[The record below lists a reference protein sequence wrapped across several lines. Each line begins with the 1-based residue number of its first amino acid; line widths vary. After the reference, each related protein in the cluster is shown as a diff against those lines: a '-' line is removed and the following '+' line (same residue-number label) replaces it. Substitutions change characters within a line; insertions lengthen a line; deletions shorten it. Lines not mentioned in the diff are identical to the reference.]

1 MRNSKIKKK
10 SMKKCVVDIRYHAAV
25 GDYSRIL
32 VVLTSHQGERTDGRN
47 KKKWNEQGSIHNLV
61 YSYRDAA
68 YKYGL
73 WTAAGIMMEAGCSD
87 DSFSDFRM
95 WLIAQGKEV
104 YLNAL
109 KDPDSLSGVTLYG
122 YCSFE
127 ALGYISSQVYSAM
140 KGKNIYQDSTA
151 RMQMECYEQVIRDI
165 VYHPMIEYPLELPE
179 AMVVYPK
186 LCECHLSEQVRKAP
200 QKVRTW
206 NVSRTDIRRMMARG
220 NAAIKKMQEQGQN
233 TPEATR
239 PVRKGTVR

>member
-1 MRNSKIKKK
+1 MEETKRSGMSKDQFWNLIEKAKEVCGTDLDASAVWIKQQLFY
-10 SMKKCVVDIRYHAAV
+10 MTPED
-25 GDYSRIL
+25 
-32 VVLTSHQGERTDGRN
+32 VLQF
-47 KKKWNEQGSIHNLV
+47 HNLV

-140 KGKNIYQDSTA
+140 KGKISIRTVRQ
-151 RMQMECYEQVIRDI
+151 ECR
-165 VYHPMIEYPLELPE
+165 
-179 AMVVYPK
+179 
-186 LCECHLSEQVRKAP
+186 
-200 QKVRTW
+200 W
-206 NVSRTDIRRMMARG
+206 NVMSR
-220 NAAIKKMQEQGQN
+220 
-233 TPEATR
+233 
-239 PVRKGTVR
+239 

>member
-1 MRNSKIKKK
+1 
-10 SMKKCVVDIRYHAAV
+10 
-25 GDYSRIL
+25 
-32 VVLTSHQGERTDGRN
+32 
-47 KKKWNEQGSIHNLV
+47 
-61 YSYRDAA
+61 
-68 YKYGL
+68 
-73 WTAAGIMMEAGCSD
+73 
-87 DSFSDFRM
+87 M

-200 QKVRTW
+200 QESKDMECFPDGYPKDDGKRECCHKE
-206 NVSRTDIRRMMARG
+206 
-220 NAAIKKMQEQGQN
+220 NAGTGTEYTGSDQ
-233 TPEATR
+233 TR
-239 PVRKGTVR
+239 P

>member
-1 MRNSKIKKK
+1 
-10 SMKKCVVDIRYHAAV
+10 
-25 GDYSRIL
+25 
-32 VVLTSHQGERTDGRN
+32 
-47 KKKWNEQGSIHNLV
+47 
-61 YSYRDAA
+61 
-68 YKYGL
+68 
-73 WTAAGIMMEAGCSD
+73 MEAGCSD

-109 KDPDSLSGVTLYG
+109 KDPDSLSGVTPYG

-220 NAAIKKMQEQGQN
+220 NAAIKKIQEQGQN
-233 TPEATR
+233 IPEA
-239 PVRKGTVR
+239 VRSIHKGMVR

>member
-1 MRNSKIKKK
+1 
-10 SMKKCVVDIRYHAAV
+10 
-25 GDYSRIL
+25 
-32 VVLTSHQGERTDGRN
+32 
-47 KKKWNEQGSIHNLV
+47 
-61 YSYRDAA
+61 
-68 YKYGL
+68 
-73 WTAAGIMMEAGCSD
+73 METGCSD
-87 DSFSDFRM
+87 DGFSDFRM

-109 KDPDSLSGVTLYG
+109 KDPDSLSGVTPYG

-127 ALGYISSQVYSAM
+127 SLGYISSQVYSAM

-186 LCECHLSEQVRKAP
+186 LCERHLSEQVRNAP

-206 NVSRTDIRRMMARG
+206 NISRTDVRRMMARG
-220 NAAIKKMQEQGQN
+220 NAAIKKIQEQGQN
-233 TPEATR
+233 IPEA
-239 PVRKGTVR
+239 VRSIHKGMVR

>member
-1 MRNSKIKKK
+1 MEETKRSGMSKDQFWNLIEKAKEVCGTDLDASAVWIKQQLFY
-10 SMKKCVVDIRYHAAV
+10 MTPED
-25 GDYSRIL
+25 
-32 VVLTSHQGERTDGRN
+32 VLQF
-47 KKKWNEQGSIHNLV
+47 HNLV

-73 WTAAGIMMEAGCSD
+73 WTAAGIMM
-87 DSFSDFRM
+87 
-95 WLIAQGKEV
+95 
-104 YLNAL
+104 
-109 KDPDSLSGVTLYG
+109 
-122 YCSFE
+122 
-127 ALGYISSQVYSAM
+127 
-140 KGKNIYQDSTA
+140 
-151 RMQMECYEQVIRDI
+151 
-165 VYHPMIEYPLELPE
+165 E

>member
-1 MRNSKIKKK
+1 
-10 SMKKCVVDIRYHAAV
+10 
-25 GDYSRIL
+25 
-32 VVLTSHQGERTDGRN
+32 
-47 KKKWNEQGSIHNLV
+47 
-61 YSYRDAA
+61 
-68 YKYGL
+68 
-73 WTAAGIMMEAGCSD
+73 METGCSD
-87 DSFSDFRM
+87 DGFSDFRM

-109 KDPDSLSGVTLYG
+109 KDPDALSGVTPYG

-127 ALGYISSQVYSAM
+127 SLGYISSQVYSAM

-151 RMQMECYEQVIRDI
+151 KMQMECYEQVVRDI

-186 LCECHLSEQVRKAP
+186 LCECYLSEQVKKAP

-220 NAAIKKMQEQGQN
+220 NAAVKKMQEQGQKA
-233 TPEATR
+233 PEAVKA
-239 PVRKGTVR
+239 VRKGMVR

>member
-1 MRNSKIKKK
+1 MEATKQNGMNKDQFWNLIGRAKEVCCTDLEASAVWIKLQLFY
-10 SMKKCVVDIRYHAAV
+10 MTPED
-25 GDYSRIL
+25 
-32 VVLTSHQGERTDGRN
+32 VL
-47 KKKWNEQGSIHNLV
+47 KFHNLV

-73 WTAAGIMMEAGCSD
+73 WTAAGIMMETGCSD
-87 DSFSDFRM
+87 DGFSDFRM
-95 WLIAQGKEV
+95 WLIAQGKDV

-109 KDPDSLSGVTLYG
+109 KDPDSLSGVTPYG

-127 ALGYISSQVYSAM
+127 SLGYISSQVYIAM

-151 RMQMECYEQVIRDI
+151 RMQMESYEQVIRDI

-186 LCECHLSEQVRKAP
+186 LCERHLSEQVRNAP

-220 NAAIKKMQEQGQN
+220 NAAIKKMQEQGAKA
-233 TPEATR
+233 PEAAR
-239 PVRKGTVR
+239 SVRKGTVR

>member
-1 MRNSKIKKK
+1 
-10 SMKKCVVDIRYHAAV
+10 
-25 GDYSRIL
+25 
-32 VVLTSHQGERTDGRN
+32 
-47 KKKWNEQGSIHNLV
+47 
-61 YSYRDAA
+61 
-68 YKYGL
+68 
-73 WTAAGIMMEAGCSD
+73 METGCSD
-87 DSFSDFRM
+87 DGFSDFRM

-109 KDPDSLSGVTLYG
+109 KDPDSLSGVTPYG

-127 ALGYISSQVYSAM
+127 SLGYISSQVYSAM

-186 LCECHLSEQVRKAP
+186 LCERHLSEQVRNAP

-220 NAAIKKMQEQGQN
+220 NAAIKKMQEQEQN

>member
-1 MRNSKIKKK
+1 MEETKRSGMNKDQFWSLIEKAKEVCGTDLEASAVWIKQQLFY
-10 SMKKCVVDIRYHAAV
+10 MTPED
-25 GDYSRIL
+25 
-32 VVLTSHQGERTDGRN
+32 VLQF
-47 KKKWNEQGSIHNLV
+47 HNLV

-73 WTAAGIMMEAGCSD
+73 WTAAGVMMETGCSD

-109 KDPDSLSGVTLYG
+109 KDPDSLSGVTPYG

-127 ALGYISSQVYSAM
+127 SLGYISSQVYSAM

-151 RMQMECYEQVIRDI
+151 RMQMECYEQVVRDI

-186 LCECHLSEQVRKAP
+186 LCECHLSEQVKKAP

-206 NVSRTDIRRMMARG
+206 NVSRTDI
-220 NAAIKKMQEQGQN
+220 
-233 TPEATR
+233 
-239 PVRKGTVR
+239 